1 VLPGRYRLSGVGN
14 PDATDAIYDRI
25 AAKLCTLKNQIAERI
40 SSLAHQ
46 IVQDEFNFFF
56 ATAFS
61 GSGHPSAYTT
71 TRPSHRRWL
80 PEIDESLNSSRARS
94 DKS

>member
-46 IVQDEFNFFF
+46 IVQDEFNFFSQQLSPGA
-56 ATAFS
+56 ATQA
-61 GSGHPSAYTT
+61 PI
-71 TRPSHRRWL
+71 RRL
-80 PEIDESLNSSRARS
+80 DHHIADGCPKSMSR
-94 DKS
+94 